1 MEEEI
6 SASGK
11 GKMKVLLVQQKVAK
25 ALEDPSKLPTNMT
38 DAEKSEM
45 HEIAYTTIILHLADN
60 VNLRRVSSIENMS
73 DLQTKLDEF
82 YMSKSLTNKTY
93 LKEKLFESKM
103 DWSKTLEEN
112 IDEFLKNCLYLNK
125 MGEKLDGKN

>member
-73 DLQTKLDEF
+73 DL
-82 YMSKSLTNKTY
+82 
-93 LKEKLFESKM
+93 
-103 DWSKTLEEN
+103 
-112 IDEFLKNCLYLNK
+112 
-125 MGEKLDGKN
+125 

>member
-1 MEEEI
+1 
-6 SASGK
+6 
-11 GKMKVLLVQQKVAK
+11 
-25 ALEDPSKLPTNMT
+25 
-38 DAEKSEM
+38 
-45 HEIAYTTIILHLADN
+45 
-60 VNLRRVSSIENMS
+60 
-73 DLQTKLDEF
+73 
-82 YMSKSLTNKTY
+82 MSKSLTNKTY